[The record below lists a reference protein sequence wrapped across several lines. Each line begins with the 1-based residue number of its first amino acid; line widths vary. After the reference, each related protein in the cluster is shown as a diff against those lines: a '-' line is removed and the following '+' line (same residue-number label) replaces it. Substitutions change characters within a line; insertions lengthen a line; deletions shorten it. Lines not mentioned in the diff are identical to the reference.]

1 MAYDESLAG
10 RIRSLLGERPDLTER
25 KMFGG
30 LAFMSG
36 GNMFCGVV
44 GSELM
49 VRTGKEAFQESLLK
63 PGARPMDFTGRPM
76 TGMLFVGSP
85 GIDGDDNLRSW
96 VEQAYGYARTLP
108 AKGPAARSRR
118 RRGRG

>member
-85 GIDGDDNLRSW
+85 GIAADASLKSW
-96 VEQAYGYARTLP
+96 VEQAYAFARSLP
-108 AKGPAARSRR
+108 AKAPGARSRR